1 MEDVNRTEALRA
13 PQSPQ
18 HQQEEVP
25 RCPSQQS
32 TDRVAPAKPL
42 RSPPA
47 GRASGTQP
55 CPYRF
60 TYFPKTQEVPNLL
73 ATGQEENEGTRRK
86 GKGAGVDPGHLSTL
100 GQKKWVSE
108 ATQVGTPPDS
118 GQKAGDSF
126 ALGAEL
132 GVTKPHPPRVSG
144 TQWECGGGAFPFL
157 PLLSQDAVQSP
168 WAGLLHC
175 SLYLCPRGQDC
186 RSLEHF
192 SSMM

>member
-18 HQQEEVP
+18 HQQEGVP

-108 ATQVGTPPDS
+108 ATQVGTPPR
-118 GQKAGDSF
+118 
-126 ALGAEL
+126 LGAEGRGL
-132 GVTKPHPPRVSG
+132 ICSGCRAGSDKASPPSCQWNPVGVWGRGFSLPSSFVPR
-144 TQWECGGGAFPFL
+144 CGPVPMGRPSAL
-157 PLLSQDAVQSP
+157 
-168 WAGLLHC
+168 
-175 SLYLCPRGQDC
+175 
-186 RSLEHF
+186 
-192 SSMM
+192 

>member
-1 MEDVNRTEALRA
+1 MHPKAHSTSRRGCHGAPRSRA
-13 PQSPQ
+13 PT
-18 HQQEEVP
+18 EW
-25 RCPSQQS
+25 
-32 TDRVAPAKPL
+32 PL
-42 RSPPA
+42 RNHSAHLQRGGHPGRSP
-47 GRASGTQP
+47 
-55 CPYRF
+55 
-60 TYFPKTQEVPNLL
+60 VPTVSHTFLRRRKFL

-86 GKGAGVDPGHLSTL
+86 GKEAGVDPVRLSTL